1 MSRGHPVWIAVQ
13 NLVLKGGVLAG
24 AVSLCV
30 LMMSRP
36 ESGEPVSQPVA
47 ATTFDPGLVS
57 DTAQVA
63 MSVPAGRL
71 SSRYSM
77 RDEAGR
83 EVVLVTYNRDG
94 VVDVLLGEAFPTR
107 AACLATPEG
116 MFKLGVTRSDVKYSL
131 EIKRDGSSDYS
142 VLGTS
147 LKDYGRLS
155 LSPDGQPIPDAVNV
169 D

>member
-1 MSRGHPVWIAVQ
+1 MRRGHPVRIAVQ
-13 NLVLKGGVLAG
+13 NLVLKGGVLAV
-24 AVSLCV
+24 AVSLCGTM
-30 LMMSRP
+30 LSRP
-36 ESGEPVSQPVA
+36 EDGEVEAPPA
-47 ATTFDPGLVS
+47 AGTMYDPGLVG
-57 DTAQVA
+57 DTTQVA

-77 RDEAGR
+77 RDETGR

-107 AACLATPEG
+107 AACFATPEG
-116 MFKLGVTRSDVKYSL
+116 MFKLGITRSDVNYSL
-131 EIKRDGSSDYS
+131 EIKPDGSSDYS

-155 LSPDGQPIPDAVNV
+155 LSPDGQTIPDAVNV